1 MIRPPVG
8 TPQGAV
14 DATPALTR
22 EQLAALWRL
31 DVPLREKTLWRML
44 YETSARAEEIVS
56 LDDRLCVPRI
66 PSTALTSRVVP
77 PAVRP

>member
-1 MIRPPVG
+1 MIDRHPTTPDRPVIRPPVG

-14 DATPALTR
+14 DATRALTR

-56 LDDRLCVPRI
+56 LDVEDLELPGK
-66 PSTALTSRVVP
+66 
-77 PAVRP
+77 PAR